1 MWSQLNNSIGFV
13 LSNNYILGAYF
24 NENYTAWSSRCYL
37 SENYWFFSIGASRP
51 VPLLVDDDLS
61 DIEKLENQELN
72 EIADTRLND
81 DQAFISVS
89 L

>member
-1 MWSQLNNSIGFV
+1 LLAQDL
-13 LSNNYILGAYF
+13 
-24 NENYTAWSSRCYL
+24 CH
-37 SENYWFFSIGASRP
+37 
-51 VPLLVDDDLS
+51 LLVDDDLS

-72 EIADTRLND
+72 EIADARLND